1 MTVDLSRDWPVY
13 VGLCA
18 VVIFFVS
25 VIISGNRPDK
35 DSKNQQDKE
44 KK

>member
-1 MTVDLSRDWPVY
+1 MTVDIIRDWPVY
-13 VGLCA
+13 VGLC
-18 VVIFFVS
+18 VFLVFFVS

-35 DSKNQQDKE
+35 DSKEQKDKE